1 MKPPTS
7 LPHAVTRW
15 VVQPWR
21 RRIQLLWALKWL
33 AFPLLPLF
41 EAFAFRL
48 SFWTLLFALVC
59 LLLHGA
65 VNAWEASQRRQFI
78 REARFPALLGAKLL
92 ALYPQ
97 LRPSDVELVL
107 HGLRQ
112 FFMAHL
118 RSRRRFVAMPSKVV
132 DAAWH
137 EFILHTRAYE
147 VWCNAAF
154 GKLMHHT
161 PAEVLGRDPKRNDG
175 LRRTWYWACKEESIN
190 PRNPSACPCCLRWT
204 RSLRLRGASAM
215 CPIAATSTARRV
227 RTPTAAP
234 ASATGA
240 TAAGRRV
247 TPTALVGANRRAATA
262 AAAGTQ
268 GAAVEGVAGAISPLS
283 RCCDSMECRAPLH

>member
-15 VVQPWR
+15 VVQPLR

-147 VWCNAAF
+147 AWCNAAF
-154 GKLMHHT
+154 SKLLHHT

-190 PRNPSACPCCLRWT
+190 PRQPV
-204 RSLRLRGASAM
+204 RLPLLFALDKKFAIVGGFSYLPNCSDINRQAGSDAYCGTSFSDGGDSGGASGDADGFGG
-215 CPIAATSTARRV
+215 SE
-227 RTPTAAP
+227 
-234 ASATGA
+234 SSGS
-240 TAAGRRV
+240 G
-247 TPTALVGANRRAATA
+247 G
-262 AAAGTQ
+262 G
-268 GAAVEGVAGAISPLS
+268 GGGVAGG
-283 RCCDSMECRAPLH
+283 CGGGGGWGD